1 MIKFNINDYIYVQI
15 TKEGWK
21 HLEKEVSKEYIKHCI
36 YPYKKEIKGKVWYKL
51 QMHQVFDVLH
61 ENCAQHH
68 IHTNILIDI
77 KPKEDEN
84 VALNQSDINDIYNSG
99 VPNIK

>member
-1 MIKFNINDYIYVQI
+1 MEKFNTNNYIYVQI
-15 TKEGWK
+15 TKDGWK
-21 HLEKEVSKEYIKHCI
+21 HLEKEVGKEYIKHCI

-77 KPKEDEN
+77 KLKEDE
-84 VALNQSDINDIYNSG
+84 
-99 VPNIK
+99 